1 MHKIIEFCV
10 TSSLALDNRYIV
22 KLLAISQTIN
32 TVCCK
37 DDYFQKGNLN
47 YLIVCF
53 NQCTLFFPKRFFSLL
68 VICFPCV
75 ICGSY
80 ETKVNADTARGRHS
94 RRLAC
99 LRSHVLRAY
108 CNFESKQAN
117 SITPFG
123 GSQIIIS

>member
-1 MHKIIEFCV
+1 M
-10 TSSLALDNRYIV
+10 
-22 KLLAISQTIN
+22 
-32 TVCCK
+32 
-37 DDYFQKGNLN
+37 FQSV
-47 YLIVCF
+47 YLVF
-53 NQCTLFFPKRFFSLL
+53 SKKFFFLL
-68 VICFPCV
+68 VICLPCV

-117 SITPFG
+117 LITPFG
-123 GSQIIIS
+123 GPQIIIS